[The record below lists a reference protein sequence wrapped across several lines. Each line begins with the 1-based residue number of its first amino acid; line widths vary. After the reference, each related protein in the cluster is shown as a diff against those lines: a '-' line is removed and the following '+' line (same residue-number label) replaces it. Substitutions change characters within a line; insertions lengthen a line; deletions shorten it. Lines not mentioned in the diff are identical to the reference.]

1 MPKLN
6 LSIFF
11 SGKLLSS
18 SKLLMLVTLGK
29 LLTPYSGKLLTP
41 YSGKLLTPTPVS
53 YLPPTP
59 TTVEHPP
66 LLGI

>member
-11 SGKLLSS
+11 SGKLLNS
-18 SKLLMLVTLGK
+18 SKLLMLVTL
-29 LLTPYSGKLLTP
+29 
-41 YSGKLLTPTPVS
+41 GKLLTPTPVS